1 MMVSRGRVLGV
12 CVAIAAAL
20 AACTP
25 PAPPSANQPPTVQW
39 SSDVQ
44 SGPSPL
50 TVNFTDFS
58 FDPDGT
64 IVSRVWDFGDFTAGS
79 GANVSHVFT
88 NPGVYVVKLTVTDN
102 GGSVRSLS
110 YNFTVTGTPTAAP
123 TNLTKVGQ
131 GCCDTWAD
139 FTWTPVPGAAGYDI
153 EMIPTLG
160 CIAGG
165 GIGYIPNQVSSGRVQ
180 WAGLCL
186 GTQYDARIRVVANGT
201 TGPWSPIIHF
211 TL

>member
-1 MMVSRGRVLGV
+1 MKTSRVGAVVISVVFATLM
-12 CVAIAAAL
+12 

-25 PAPPSANQPPTVQW
+25 PAPDSANQPPTVQW
-39 SSDVQ
+39 SSNVQ

-50 TVNFTDFS
+50 TVNFTDYS
-58 FDPDGT
+58 YDPDGT
-64 IVSRVWDFGDFTAGS
+64 IVQRVWDFGDFTTGS
-79 GANVSHVFT
+79 GETPSHTFT
-88 NPGVYVVKLTVTDN
+88 NPGVYIVELTVTDN
-102 GGSVRSLS
+102 GGKSRSLA
-110 YNFTVTGTPTAAP
+110 YNFTVTGAPTAAP

-153 EMIPTLG
+153 QMIPTLG

-165 GIGYIPNQVSSGRVQ
+165 GIGYVPNQVSSGRVQ
-180 WAGLCL
+180 WVGLCL

-201 TGPWSPIIHF
+201 AGPWSPTIHF